1 MRRASLFLWFSL
13 VLFLGGTAFANELW
27 EDATEAMTGN
37 FGQGE
42 WTHRVEVADLNGD
55 GLPDLLFANGPNYS
69 SPGTPEVNRAF
80 LNRPPAEIPAGEPRF
95 VEVTEDVFGKTPDI
109 SRVIKARDIDSDG
122 DMDIFVGTAFHKGPS
137 RLYLGNGD
145 GTFEEVTKTN
155 LSEVAGIPQT
165 TSVGDAEFGDV
176 NGDGHLDIVLANW
189 GKGNPC
195 VAGVAPCGATV
206 KNASEG
212 GRVLLWLGDGKGAF
226 KSATATNMPETL
238 IRWSWDLELLDIDND
253 ADLDIAISSKGE
265 SGSFLFENDGAG
277 NFTDVTGAGTPN
289 ERMPQFG
296 NNYEFEPIDFNG
308 DGFWDLL
315 TLNDGKVIQAPF
327 NVAEHV
333 FSNNQKGG
341 FNNVT
346 GDVWPEAQNIGE
358 DDNAIVVLD
367 FDSDGDPD
375 FLVASL
381 FGGLD
386 RLLVNKG
393 ASFELKADAIP
404 ADPKTDGS
412 LGIAVADLDGDGR
425 LDIVQSQGEAQ
436 FASEKIFLA
445 NSNYAK
451 DTAKP
456 IVSLLSAK
464 KSIGQNTVSVV
475 ARIHDNKTPVVAT
488 DFSADPVVSVTEA
501 SGLEKAFPL
510 RWVGGSLWRAEV
522 PSIENSNFSVCATDA
537 SGNST
542 CTAKMEF

>member
-1 MRRASLFLWFSL
+1 M
-13 VLFLGGTAFANELW
+13 
-27 EDATEAMTGN
+27 
-37 FGQGE
+37 
-42 WTHRVEVADLNGD
+42 
-55 GLPDLLFANGPNYS
+55 
-69 SPGTPEVNRAF
+69 
-80 LNRPPAEIPAGEPRF
+80 
-95 VEVTEDVFGKTPDI
+95 
-109 SRVIKARDIDSDG
+109 
-122 DMDIFVGTAFHKGPS
+122 
-137 RLYLGNGD
+137 
-145 GTFEEVTKTN
+145 
-155 LSEVAGIPQT
+155 
-165 TSVGDAEFGDV
+165 
-176 NGDGHLDIVLANW
+176 
-189 GKGNPC
+189 
-195 VAGVAPCGATV
+195 
-206 KNASEG
+206 
-212 GRVLLWLGDGKGAF
+212 
-226 KSATATNMPETL
+226 
-238 IRWSWDLELLDIDND
+238 
-253 ADLDIAISSKGE
+253 
-265 SGSFLFENDGAG
+265 
-277 NFTDVTGAGTPN
+277 
-289 ERMPQFG
+289 
-296 NNYEFEPIDFNG
+296 
-308 DGFWDLL
+308 
-315 TLNDGKVIQAPF
+315 IQAPF

-341 FNNVT
+341 FKNVT

-375 FLVASL
+375 YLVASL

-537 SGNST
+537 SGNLSLIHI
-542 CTAKMEF
+542 